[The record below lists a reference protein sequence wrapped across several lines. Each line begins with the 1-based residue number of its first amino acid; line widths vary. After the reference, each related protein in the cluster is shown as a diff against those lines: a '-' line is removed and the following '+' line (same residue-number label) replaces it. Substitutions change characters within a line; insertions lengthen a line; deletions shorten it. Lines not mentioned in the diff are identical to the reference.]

1 MYRDFLTMAITKLKS
16 EQLYTK
22 CDPKGF
28 DFSTTAELEERL
40 SALGQDRAL
49 SAVELG
55 INIKSKGYN
64 LFCLGPE
71 GTGKTSLV
79 KRVLREEAKNRPT
92 PDDWAY
98 VYNFEEPH
106 KPVAISFPAGT
117 AVEFAKDVD
126 KLIEELSSSI
136 PTILESDEYKAGLS
150 IIREKYKQKKEEYIK
165 ILQKKAKGKS
175 VSLLHM
181 PVGLVVAPVKN
192 GEVLSPEAFDE
203 LPEEEKKSLIDD
215 LNAMQAEIEDSAQ
228 DLPQWED
235 KQRKETNILR
245 EKFIKNSV
253 KNPVDAL
260 RNRYKGYKHANEFLK
275 NVQKYIIDNVD
286 EFMPAQENN
295 CGEGG
300 EDALAA
306 LFSKMNKPEEDKFAK
321 FKVNVVVKNEPD
333 SGAPI
338 IHLDH
343 PTQGNLVGRVERVQQ
358 YGALLT
364 DFTLIKAGALHQANG
379 GFLLIDARKLLLQPF
394 AWDSLKRAIAS
405 KQIKIEAPSDETS
418 FTTISLDPE
427 PIPLDVKVIM
437 TGDAELYEVLSERD
451 PDFGDFFK
459 VEADFGV
466 LMDRTHENEIEYA
479 KLIGSLSKKKHLR
492 SLNRQ
497 AVAKVIEYS
506 SRLAEDSRKLT
517 AHIASIGDLLREA
530 DYWARKSKSNQ
541 IGKNHIE
548 QAIDAQIYRSDR
560 IKQAMLEQIDEGTIL
575 MDVEGERVGQI
586 NGLVVYNFSRNSF
599 GKPARITTQVRI
611 GKGDFLDIEREIELS
626 GPIHTKGV
634 LILQSLIANRFAKY
648 SPLSLSAS
656 IVFEQSYGGVDG
668 DSASSTEYYCLISA
682 LTGIPIKQSI
692 AVTGSINQ
700 FGEIQPIG
708 GVNEKI
714 EGFFDVCKHHGLTGT
729 QGVIIPR
736 TNVKDLMLRE
746 DILNAVDEG
755 NFAIYAI
762 DHVDDGIEILTG
774 MKAGTADKNGKFPR
788 GTINNRVQKALD
800 EYYKRYVRFAKETHG
815 CLGK

>member
-1 MYRDFLTMAITKLKS
+1 MTISKLTSKD
-16 EQLYTK
+16 LYTR
-22 CDPKGF
+22 CDPKKF
-28 DFSTTAELEERL
+28 NFASTAELEERL

-49 SAVELG
+49 SAVEIG
-55 INIKSKGYN
+55 INIQSKGYN

-79 KRVLREEAKNRPT
+79 KRVLVEEAKNRLT

-98 VYNFEEPH
+98 VYNFDEPY
-106 KPVAISFPAGT
+106 KPQAISFPAGT
-117 AVEFAKDVD
+117 AAEFAKDID
-126 KLIEELSSSI
+126 KLIEELSSNI
-136 PTILESDEYKAGLS
+136 PMIQDSDEYKAGLN
-150 IIREKYKQKKEEYIK
+150 IVQEKYKQKKEEYIK

-192 GEVLSPEAFDE
+192 GEVLSPDAFDE
-203 LPEEEKKSLIDD
+203 LPEEEKKQLLED
-215 LNAMQAEIEDSAQ
+215 LNQMQAEIENTAQ
-228 DLPQWED
+228 DMPQWED
-235 KQRKETNILR
+235 KQRKEINSLR
-245 EKFIKNSV
+245 ERFLKIAV
-253 KNPVDAL
+253 KNPIDAL
-260 RNRYKGYKHANEFLK
+260 HQKYKGHKAANDFLK
-275 NVQKYIIDNVD
+275 KIQKYILSNTE
-286 EFMPAQENN
+286 EFLPNQENN
-295 CGEGG
+295 SNDGG
-300 EDALAA
+300 EDALSA
-306 LFSKMNKPEEDKFAK
+306 LFSRMKQPEEDKYAK
-321 FKVNVVVKNEPD
+321 FKVNVIVKNEKD

-338 IHLDH
+338 ILLDH
-343 PTQGNLVGRVERVQQ
+343 PTQGNLVGKVERIQQ

-364 DFTLIKAGALHQANG
+364 DFTLIKAGALHKANG

-394 AWDSLKRAIAS
+394 AWDSLKRALAS
-405 KQIKIEAPSDETS
+405 KTVKIEAPNDETT

-427 PIPLDVKVIM
+427 PIPLRVKVIL
-437 TGDAELYEVLSERD
+437 TGDEELYELLSEKD
-451 PDFGDFFK
+451 PDFSDFFK

-466 LMDRTHENEIEYA
+466 LMNRTEENEIEYA
-479 KLIGSLSKKKHLR
+479 KLIGSLSKKKKLR

-497 AVAKVIEYS
+497 AVARVIEYS
-506 SRLAEDSRKLT
+506 SRLAEDSEKLT

-530 DYWARKSKSNQ
+530 DYWARKSNSKQ

-548 QAIDAQIYRSDR
+548 QAIQAQIYRSDR
-560 IKQAMLEQIDEGTIL
+560 IKQAMLEQIDKGTIL
-575 MDVEGERVGQI
+575 MDVTGKRVGQI
-586 NGLVVYNFSRNSF
+586 NGLVVYNFSRTCF

-611 GKGDFLDIEREIELS
+611 GKGEFVNIEREVEMS

-634 LILQSLIANRFAKY
+634 LILSSLLANRFAKD

-668 DSASSTEYYCLISA
+668 DSASSTEYYCLLSAISN
-682 LTGIPIKQSI
+682 IPIKQSI
-692 AVTGSINQ
+692 AVTGSVNQ

-714 EGFFDVCKHHGLTGT
+714 EGFFDVCAHRGLTGD

-746 DILNAVDEG
+746 DIQEAVDEG
-755 NFAIYAI
+755 RFHVYAI
-762 DHVDDGIEILTG
+762 DTVDDGIEILTG
-774 MKAGTADKNGKFPR
+774 IKAGKADKHGRYKK
-788 GTINNRVQKALD
+788 GTVNYAVQQGL
-800 EYYKRYVRFAKETHG
+800 EYFYKRYVKFAKETHG

>member
-1 MYRDFLTMAITKLKS
+1 MAITKLKS
-16 EQLYTK
+16 DQLYTR

-49 SAVELG
+49 SAVEIG

-79 KRVLREEAKNRPT
+79 KRVLVQEAKNRPT
-92 PDDWAY
+92 PEDWVY

-106 KPVAISFPAGT
+106 KPAAISFPAST
-117 AVEFAKDVD
+117 ATEFAKDID

-136 PTILESDEYKAGLS
+136 PTLLDSDEYKAGLS
-150 IIREKYKQKKEEYIK
+150 IIREKYKQHKEEYIK

-181 PVGLVVAPVKN
+181 PVGLVVAPTKN

-215 LNAMQAEIEDSAQ
+215 LNAMQIEIEDSAQ
-228 DLPQWED
+228 DLPQWEE
-235 KQRKETNILR
+235 KQRKETGILR
-245 EKFIKNSV
+245 EKFIKNAI
-253 KNPVDAL
+253 KKPVDEL
-260 RNRYKGYKHANEFLK
+260 KVRYKGNKSAADFLK
-275 NVQKYIIDNVD
+275 NIQKYIIENVD
-286 EFMPAQENN
+286 DFMPERE
-295 CGEGG
+295 CPTGGEGD
-300 EDALAA
+300 DALAM
-306 LFSKMNKPEEDKFAK
+306 LFSRMNKPEEDKFAK
-321 FKVNVVVKNEPD
+321 FKVNVVVKNEKGA
-333 SGAPI
+333 GAPI
-338 IHLDH
+338 VHLDH

-358 YGALLT
+358 YGALVP
-364 DFTLIKAGALHQANG
+364 DFTLIKSGALHQANG

-405 KQIKIEAPSDETS
+405 KTIKIEAPSDETS

-427 PIPLDVKVIM
+427 PIPLDVKVIL
-437 TGDAELYEVLSERD
+437 TGDEDLYDVLSERD
-451 PDFGDFFK
+451 PDFGDYFK
-459 VEADFGV
+459 VEADFGM
-466 LMDRTHENEIEYA
+466 LMDRTHTNEIEYA
-479 KLIGSLSKKKHLR
+479 KLIGSLSKKKKLR

-497 AVAKVIEYS
+497 AVAKVIEFS
-506 SRLAEDSRKLT
+506 SRLAEDSEKLS

-548 QAIDAQIYRSDR
+548 QAIDNQIYRSDR

-575 MDVEGERVGQI
+575 MDVVGTRVGQI
-586 NGLVVYNFSRNSF
+586 NGLVVYNFSRFSF
-599 GKPARITTQVRI
+599 GKPARITTQVRL
-611 GKGDFLDIEREIELS
+611 GKGEFLNIEREIELS

-682 LTGIPIKQSI
+682 LTGIPIKQNI

-700 FGEIQPIG
+700 FGEVQPIG

-714 EGFFDVCKHHGLTGT
+714 EGFFDVCKHKGLSGD
-729 QGVIIPR
+729 QGVVIPH
-736 TNVKDLMLRE
+736 TNVKNLMLRE

-755 NFAIYAI
+755 KFHIYAV
-762 DHVDDGIEILTG
+762 DHVDDGIEVLTG
-774 MKAGTADKNGKFPR
+774 IQAGVIDKNDKYPK
-788 GTINNRVQKALD
+788 GTVNAQVQKSLE
-800 EYYKRYVRFAKETHG
+800 EYYRRYVHFAKETHG
-815 CLGK
+815 CLGR

>member
-1 MYRDFLTMAITKLKS
+1 MTISKLTSKD
-16 EQLYTK
+16 LYTR
-22 CDPKGF
+22 CDPKKF
-28 DFSTTAELEERL
+28 NFASTAELEERL

-49 SAVELG
+49 NAVEIG
-55 INIKSKGYN
+55 INIQSKGYN

-79 KRVLREEAKNRPT
+79 KRVLVEEAKSRPT

-98 VYNFEEPH
+98 VYNFDEPY
-106 KPVAISFPAGT
+106 KPQAISFPAGT
-117 AVEFAKDVD
+117 AAEFAKDID
-126 KLIEELSSSI
+126 KLIEELSSNI
-136 PTILESDEYKAGLS
+136 PMIQESDEYKAGLN
-150 IIREKYKQKKEEYIK
+150 IVQEKYKQKKEEYVK

-192 GEVLSPEAFDE
+192 GEVLSPDAFDE
-203 LPEEEKKSLIDD
+203 LPEEEKKQLLED
-215 LNAMQAEIEDSAQ
+215 LNQMQAEIENTAQ
-228 DLPQWED
+228 DMPQWED
-235 KQRKETNILR
+235 KQRKEINSLR
-245 EKFIKNSV
+245 ERFLKIAV
-253 KNPVDAL
+253 KNPIDAL
-260 RNRYKGYKHANEFLK
+260 HQKYKGHKAANDFLK
-275 NVQKYIIDNVD
+275 KIQKYILSNTE
-286 EFMPAQENN
+286 EFLPNQENN
-295 CGEGG
+295 SNEGG
-300 EDALAA
+300 EDALSA
-306 LFSKMNKPEEDKFAK
+306 LFSRMKQPEEDKYAK
-321 FKVNVVVKNEPD
+321 FKVNVIVKNEKD

-338 IHLDH
+338 ILLDH
-343 PTQGNLVGRVERVQQ
+343 PTQGNLVGKVERIQQ

-364 DFTLIKAGALHQANG
+364 DFTLIKAGALHKANG

-394 AWDSLKRAIAS
+394 AWDSLKRALAS
-405 KQIKIEAPSDETS
+405 KTVKIEAPNDETT

-427 PIPLDVKVIM
+427 PIPLRVKVIL
-437 TGDAELYEVLSERD
+437 TGDEELYELLSEKD
-451 PDFGDFFK
+451 PDFSDFFK

-466 LMDRTHENEIEYA
+466 LMDRTEENEIEYA
-479 KLIGSLSKKKHLR
+479 KLIGSLSKKKKLR

-497 AVAKVIEYS
+497 AVARVIEYS
-506 SRLAEDSRKLT
+506 SRLAEDSEKLT

-530 DYWARKSKSNQ
+530 DYWARKSNSKQ

-548 QAIDAQIYRSDR
+548 QAIQAQIYRSDR
-560 IKQAMLEQIDEGTIL
+560 IKQAMLEQIDKGTIL
-575 MDVEGERVGQI
+575 MDVTGKRVGQI
-586 NGLVVYNFSRNSF
+586 NGLVVYNFSRTCF

-611 GKGDFLDIEREIELS
+611 GKGEFVNIEREVEMS

-634 LILQSLIANRFAKY
+634 LILSSLLANRFAKD

-668 DSASSTEYYCLISA
+668 DSASSTEYYCLLSAISN
-682 LTGIPIKQSI
+682 IPIKQSI
-692 AVTGSINQ
+692 AVTGSVNQ

-714 EGFFDVCKHHGLTGT
+714 EGFFDVCAHRGLTGD

-746 DILNAVDEG
+746 DIQEAVDEG
-755 NFAIYAI
+755 RFHVYAI
-762 DHVDDGIEILTG
+762 DTVDDGIEILTG
-774 MKAGTADKNGKFPR
+774 IRAGKADKHGRYKK
-788 GTINNRVQKALD
+788 GTVNYAVQQGL
-800 EYYKRYVRFAKETHG
+800 EYFYKRYVKFAKETHG

>member
-1 MYRDFLTMAITKLKS
+1 MSITKLKS
-16 EQLYTK
+16 NQLYTK
-22 CDPKGF
+22 CDPKKF
-28 DFSTTAELEERL
+28 KFSSTAELEERL

-49 SAVELG
+49 SAVEIG
-55 INIKSKGYN
+55 INIQSKGYN

-79 KRVLREEAKNRPT
+79 KRVLVEEAKKRPT

-98 VYNFEEPH
+98 VYNFDEPY
-106 KPVAISFPAGT
+106 KPQAVNFPAGT
-117 AVEFAKDVD
+117 AAEFAKDID
-126 KLIEELSSSI
+126 KLIETLSVSI
-136 PTILESDEYKAGLS
+136 PAILESDEYKAGQS
-150 IIREKYKQKKEEYIK
+150 IIHEKFKQHKEEYIK

-203 LPEEEKKSLIDD
+203 LPESEKKQLLED
-215 LNAMQAEIEDSAQ
+215 LNQMQEEIENTAQ

-235 KQRKETNILR
+235 KQRKETNDLR
-245 EKFIKNSV
+245 EKFLKIAV
-253 KNPVDAL
+253 KNPIDELHAK
-260 RNRYKGYKHANEFLK
+260 YKGHKQANDFLK
-275 NVQKYIIDNVD
+275 KIQKHIITNID
-286 EFMPAQENN
+286 EFMPSSENN
-295 CGEGG
+295 CGGG
-300 EDALAA
+300 EGDDALSA
-306 LFSKMNKPEEDKFAK
+306 LFSRMKQPEEDKYAK
-321 FKVNVVVKNEPD
+321 FKVNVIVKNEPD

-343 PTQGNLVGRVERVQQ
+343 PTQGNLVGRVERIQQ

-364 DFTLIKAGALHQANG
+364 DFSLIKSGALHQANG
-379 GFLLIDARKLLLQPF
+379 GFLLIDARKLLLQPY
-394 AWDSLKRAIAS
+394 AWDSLKRALAS
-405 KQIKIEAPSDETS
+405 KTVKIEAPSEETT

-427 PIPLDVKVIM
+427 PIPLQVKVIL
-437 TGDAELYEVLSERD
+437 TGDEELYEVLSERD
-451 PDFGDFFK
+451 PDFSDFFK

-466 LMDRTHENEIEYA
+466 LMDRTPENEVEYA
-479 KLIGSLSKKKHLR
+479 KLIGSLSKKKKLR
-492 SLNRQ
+492 SLNKQ

-506 SRLAEDSRKLT
+506 SRLAEDSEKLT

-530 DYWARKSKSNQ
+530 DYWARKSKANQ

-560 IKQAMLEQIDEGTIL
+560 IKQAMLEQIDKGTIL
-575 MDVEGERVGQI
+575 MDVEGSRVGQI
-586 NGLVVYNFSRNSF
+586 NGLVVYNFSRTSF

-611 GKGDFLDIEREIELS
+611 GKGEFINIEREVEMS

-634 LILQSLIANRFAKY
+634 LILSSLLANRFAKDR
-648 SPLSLSAS
+648 PLSLSAS

-668 DSASSTEYYCLISA
+668 DSASSTEYYCMLSA
-682 LTGIPIKQSI
+682 IANLPIKQNI

-700 FGEIQPIG
+700 FGEVQPIG

-714 EGFFDVCKHHGLTGT
+714 EGFFDVCRHRGLTGD

-746 DILNAVDEG
+746 DVLNAVDEG
-755 NFAIYAI
+755 KFHIYAVDNI
-762 DHVDDGIEILTG
+762 DDGIEILTG
-774 MKAGTADKNGKFPR
+774 IKAGKPDKHGNYPK
-788 GTINNRVQKALD
+788 GTVNYAVRQGL
-800 EYYKRYVRFAKETHG
+800 EYFYKRYVKFAKETHG
-815 CLGK
+815 CLGR

>member
-1 MYRDFLTMAITKLKS
+1 MSITKLKS
-16 EQLYTK
+16 NQLYTK
-22 CDPKGF
+22 CDPKKF
-28 DFSTTAELEERL
+28 KFSSTAELEERL

-49 SAVELG
+49 SAVEIG
-55 INIKSKGYN
+55 INIQSKGYN

-79 KRVLREEAKNRPT
+79 KRVLVEEAKKRPT

-98 VYNFEEPH
+98 VYNFDEPY
-106 KPVAISFPAGT
+106 KPQAVNFPAGT
-117 AVEFAKDVD
+117 AAEFAKDID
-126 KLIEELSSSI
+126 KLIETLSVSI
-136 PTILESDEYKAGLS
+136 PAILESDEYKAGQS
-150 IIREKYKQKKEEYIK
+150 IIHEKFKQHKEEYIK

-203 LPEEEKKSLIDD
+203 LPESEKKQLLED
-215 LNAMQAEIEDSAQ
+215 LNQMQEEIENTAQ

-235 KQRKETNILR
+235 KQRKETNDLR
-245 EKFIKNSV
+245 EKFLKIAV
-253 KNPVDAL
+253 KNPIDELHAK
-260 RNRYKGYKHANEFLK
+260 YKGHKQANDFLK
-275 NVQKYIIDNVD
+275 KIQKHIITNID
-286 EFMPAQENN
+286 EFMPSSENN
-295 CGEGG
+295 CGGG
-300 EDALAA
+300 EGDDALSA
-306 LFSKMNKPEEDKFAK
+306 LFSRMKQPEEDKYAK
-321 FKVNVVVKNEPD
+321 FKVNVIVKNEPD

-343 PTQGNLVGRVERVQQ
+343 PTQGNLVGRVERIQQ

-364 DFTLIKAGALHQANG
+364 DFSLIKSGALHQANG
-379 GFLLIDARKLLLQPF
+379 GFLLIDARKLLLQPY
-394 AWDSLKRAIAS
+394 AWDSLKRALAS
-405 KQIKIEAPSDETS
+405 KTVKIEAPSEETT

-427 PIPLDVKVIM
+427 PIPLQVKVIL
-437 TGDAELYEVLSERD
+437 TGDEELYEVLSERD
-451 PDFGDFFK
+451 PDFSDFFK

-466 LMDRTHENEIEYA
+466 LMDRTPENEVEYA
-479 KLIGSLSKKKHLR
+479 KLIGSLSKKKKLR
-492 SLNRQ
+492 SLNKQ

-506 SRLAEDSRKLT
+506 SRLAEDSEKLT

-530 DYWARKSKSNQ
+530 DYWARKSKANQ

-560 IKQAMLEQIDEGTIL
+560 IKQAMLEQIDKGTIL
-575 MDVEGERVGQI
+575 MDVEGSRVGQI
-586 NGLVVYNFSRNSF
+586 NGLVVYNFSRTSF

-611 GKGDFLDIEREIELS
+611 GKGEFINIEREVEMS

-634 LILQSLIANRFAKY
+634 LILSSLLANRFAKDR
-648 SPLSLSAS
+648 PLSLSAS

-668 DSASSTEYYCLISA
+668 DSASSTEYYCMLSA
-682 LTGIPIKQSI
+682 IANLPIKQNI

-700 FGEIQPIG
+700 FGEVQPIG

-714 EGFFDVCKHHGLTGT
+714 EGFFDVCRHRGLTGD

-746 DILNAVDEG
+746 DVLNAVAEG
-755 NFAIYAI
+755 KFHIYAV
-762 DHVDDGIEILTG
+762 DNVDDGIEILTG
-774 MKAGTADKNGKFPR
+774 IKAGKPDKHGNYPK
-788 GTINNRVQKALD
+788 GTVNYAVRQGL
-800 EYYKRYVRFAKETHG
+800 EYFYKRYVKFARETHG
-815 CLGK
+815 CLGR

>member
-1 MYRDFLTMAITKLKS
+1 MSITKLKS
-16 EQLYTK
+16 NQLYTK
-22 CDPKGF
+22 CDPKKF
-28 DFSTTAELEERL
+28 KFSSTAELEERL

-49 SAVELG
+49 SAVEIG
-55 INIKSKGYN
+55 INIQSKGYN

-79 KRVLREEAKNRPT
+79 KRVLVEEAKKRPT

-98 VYNFEEPH
+98 VYNFDEPY
-106 KPVAISFPAGT
+106 KPQAVNFPAGT
-117 AVEFAKDVD
+117 AAEFAKDID
-126 KLIEELSSSI
+126 KLIETLSVSI
-136 PTILESDEYKAGLS
+136 PAILESDEYKAGQS
-150 IIREKYKQKKEEYIK
+150 IIHEKFKQHKEEYIK

-203 LPEEEKKSLIDD
+203 LPESEKKQLLED
-215 LNAMQAEIEDSAQ
+215 LNQMQEEIENTAQ

-235 KQRKETNILR
+235 KQRKETNDLR
-245 EKFIKNSV
+245 EKFLKIAV
-253 KNPVDAL
+253 KNPIDELHAK
-260 RNRYKGYKHANEFLK
+260 YKGHKQANDFLK
-275 NVQKYIIDNVD
+275 KIQKHIITNID
-286 EFMPAQENN
+286 EFMPSSENN
-295 CGEGG
+295 CGGG
-300 EDALAA
+300 EGDDALSA
-306 LFSKMNKPEEDKFAK
+306 LFSRMKQPEEDKYAK
-321 FKVNVVVKNEPD
+321 FKVNVIVKNEPD

-343 PTQGNLVGRVERVQQ
+343 PTQGNLVGRVERIQQ

-364 DFTLIKAGALHQANG
+364 DFSLIKSGALHQANG
-379 GFLLIDARKLLLQPF
+379 GFLLIDARKLLLQPY
-394 AWDSLKRAIAS
+394 AWDSLKRALAS
-405 KQIKIEAPSDETS
+405 KTVKIEAPSEETT

-427 PIPLDVKVIM
+427 PIPLQVKVIL
-437 TGDAELYEVLSERD
+437 TGDEELYEVLSERD
-451 PDFGDFFK
+451 PDFSDFFK

-466 LMDRTHENEIEYA
+466 LMDRTPENEVEYA
-479 KLIGSLSKKKHLR
+479 KLIGSLSKKKKLR
-492 SLNRQ
+492 SLNKQ

-506 SRLAEDSRKLT
+506 SRLAEDSEKLT

-530 DYWARKSKSNQ
+530 DYWARKSKANQ

-560 IKQAMLEQIDEGTIL
+560 IKQAMLEQIDKGTIL
-575 MDVEGERVGQI
+575 MDVEGSRVGQI
-586 NGLVVYNFSRNSF
+586 NGLVVYNFSRTSF

-611 GKGDFLDIEREIELS
+611 GKGEFINIEREVEMS

-634 LILQSLIANRFAKY
+634 LILSSLLANRFAKDR
-648 SPLSLSAS
+648 PLSLSAS

-668 DSASSTEYYCLISA
+668 DSASSTEYYCMLSA
-682 LTGIPIKQSI
+682 IANLPIKQNI

-700 FGEIQPIG
+700 FGEVQPIG

-714 EGFFDVCKHHGLTGT
+714 EGFFDVCRHRGLTGD

-746 DILNAVDEG
+746 DVLNAVDEG
-755 NFAIYAI
+755 KFHIYAV
-762 DHVDDGIEILTG
+762 DNVDDGIEILTG
-774 MKAGTADKNGKFPR
+774 IKAGKPDKHGNYPK
-788 GTINNRVQKALD
+788 GTVNYAVQQGL
-800 EYYKRYVRFAKETHG
+800 EYFYKRYVKFAKETHG
-815 CLGK
+815 CLGR

>member
-1 MYRDFLTMAITKLKS
+1 MSITKLKS
-16 EQLYTK
+16 NQLYTK
-22 CDPKGF
+22 CDPKKF
-28 DFSTTAELEERL
+28 KFSSTAELEERL

-49 SAVELG
+49 SAVEIG
-55 INIKSKGYN
+55 INIQSKGYN

-79 KRVLREEAKNRPT
+79 KRVLVEEAKKRPT

-98 VYNFEEPH
+98 VYNFDEPY
-106 KPVAISFPAGT
+106 KPQAVNFPAGT
-117 AVEFAKDVD
+117 AAEFAKDID
-126 KLIEELSSSI
+126 KLIETLSVSI
-136 PTILESDEYKAGLS
+136 PAILESDEYKAGQS
-150 IIREKYKQKKEEYIK
+150 IIHEKFKQHKEEYIK

-203 LPEEEKKSLIDD
+203 LPESEKKQLLED
-215 LNAMQAEIEDSAQ
+215 LNQMQEEIENTAQ

-235 KQRKETNILR
+235 KQRKETNDLR
-245 EKFIKNSV
+245 EKFLKIAV
-253 KNPVDAL
+253 KNPIDELHAK
-260 RNRYKGYKHANEFLK
+260 YKGHKQANDFLK
-275 NVQKYIIDNVD
+275 KIQKHIITNID
-286 EFMPAQENN
+286 EFMPSSENN
-295 CGEGG
+295 CGGSEGD
-300 EDALAA
+300 DALSA
-306 LFSKMNKPEEDKFAK
+306 LFSRMKQPEEDKYAK
-321 FKVNVVVKNEPD
+321 FKVNVIVKNEPD

-343 PTQGNLVGRVERVQQ
+343 PTQGNLVGRVERIQQ

-364 DFTLIKAGALHQANG
+364 DFSLIKSGALHQANG
-379 GFLLIDARKLLLQPF
+379 GFLLIDARKLLLQPY
-394 AWDSLKRAIAS
+394 AWDSLKRALAS
-405 KQIKIEAPSDETS
+405 KTVKIEAPSEETT

-427 PIPLDVKVIM
+427 PIPLQVKVIL
-437 TGDAELYEVLSERD
+437 TGDEELYEVLSERD
-451 PDFGDFFK
+451 PDFSDFFK

-466 LMDRTHENEIEYA
+466 LMDRTPENEVEYA
-479 KLIGSLSKKKHLR
+479 KLIGSLSKKKKLR
-492 SLNRQ
+492 SLNKQ

-506 SRLAEDSRKLT
+506 SRLAEDSEKLT

-530 DYWARKSKSNQ
+530 DYWARKSKANQ

-560 IKQAMLEQIDEGTIL
+560 IKQAMLEQIDKGTIL
-575 MDVEGERVGQI
+575 MDVEGSRVGQI
-586 NGLVVYNFSRNSF
+586 NGLVVYNFSRTSF

-611 GKGDFLDIEREIELS
+611 GKGEFINIEREVEMS

-634 LILQSLIANRFAKY
+634 LILSSLLANRFAKDR
-648 SPLSLSAS
+648 PLSLSAS

-668 DSASSTEYYCLISA
+668 DSASSTEYYCMLSA
-682 LTGIPIKQSI
+682 IANLPIKQNI

-700 FGEIQPIG
+700 FGEVQPIG

-714 EGFFDVCKHHGLTGT
+714 EGFFDVCRHRGLTGD

-746 DILNAVDEG
+746 DVLNAVDEG
-755 NFAIYAI
+755 KFHIYAV
-762 DHVDDGIEILTG
+762 DNVDDGIEILTG
-774 MKAGTADKNGKFPR
+774 IKAGKPDKHGNYPK
-788 GTINNRVQKALD
+788 GTVNYAVRQGL
-800 EYYKRYVRFAKETHG
+800 EYFYKRYVKFAKETHG
-815 CLGK
+815 CLGR

>member
-1 MYRDFLTMAITKLKS
+1 MAISKLKS
-16 EQLYTK
+16 NQLYK
-22 CDPKGF
+22 RCDPRKF
-28 DFSTTAELEERL
+28 DFATTAELEERL
-40 SALGQDRAL
+40 SALGQDRAI

-79 KRVLREEAKNRPT
+79 KRILVKEAKERPT
-92 PDDWAY
+92 PRDWAY

-106 KPVAISFPAGT
+106 KPIAIDFEAGQ
-117 AVEFAKDVD
+117 AAEFAKDMD
-126 KLIEELSSSI
+126 KLIEEFSASI
-136 PTILESDEYKAGLS
+136 PAVLDSDEYKAALS
-150 IIREKYKQKKEEYIK
+150 IVREKYKQKKEEYICL
-165 ILQKKAKGKS
+165 LQKKAKGKS

-192 GEVLSPEAFDE
+192 GEVLSPEAFEE

-215 LNAMQAEIEDSAQ
+215 LNMMQEEIENAAQ
-228 DLPQWED
+228 DLPEWED
-235 KQRKETNILR
+235 KQRKESTELR
-245 EKFIKNSV
+245 EKFIRVAV
-253 KNPVDAL
+253 KNPIDDL
-260 RNRYKGYKHANEFLK
+260 RHKYKGHKPVVDFLK
-275 NVQKYIIDNVD
+275 SVQKNIIENIDDFLPNSDNAATA
-286 EFMPAQENN
+286 ES
-295 CGEGG
+295 GE
-300 EDALAA
+300 EDALTA
-306 LFSKMNKPEEDKFAK
+306 LLSRMNKQDEDKFAK

-338 IHLDH
+338 VHLDH
-343 PTQGNLVGRVERVQQ
+343 PTQGNLVGKVERLQQ

-364 DFTLIKAGALHQANG
+364 DFTLIKAGALHRANG
-379 GFLLIDARKLLLQPF
+379 GFLLIDARKLLLQPY
-394 AWDSLKRAIAS
+394 AWDSLKRALAS
-405 KQIKIEAPSDETS
+405 KTIKIETPSDETS
-418 FTTISLDPE
+418 FTTISLDPQ
-427 PIPLDVKVIM
+427 PIPLDVKVIL
-437 TGDAELYEVLSERD
+437 TGDEELYEVLSERD
-451 PDFGDFFK
+451 PDFSDYFK

-466 LMDRTHENEIEYA
+466 LMDRTEENELEYA
-479 KLIGSLSKKKHLR
+479 KLIGSLSKKKKLR

-506 SRLAEDSRKLT
+506 SRLAENSEKLT

-530 DYWARKSKSNQ
+530 DYWARKSKANQ

-548 QAIDAQIYRSDR
+548 QAIEAMIYRSDR
-560 IKQAMLEQIDEGTIL
+560 IKQAMLEQIDKGTIL

-599 GKPARITTQVRI
+599 GKPSRITTQVRM
-611 GKGDFLDIEREIELS
+611 GKGEFLDIEREIELS

-634 LILQSLIANRFAKY
+634 LILQALLANRFAKE

-668 DSASSTEYYCLISA
+668 DSASSTEYYCMLSA
-682 LTGIPIKQSI
+682 IANLPIKQSI

-714 EGFFDVCKHHGLTGT
+714 EGFFDVCNHRGLTGT

-746 DILNAVDEG
+746 DILAAVDDG
-755 NFAIYAI
+755 KFHVYAV
-762 DHVDDGIEILTG
+762 DTVDDGIEILTG
-774 MKAGTADKNGKFPR
+774 VPAGKPDKNGNFPK
-788 GTINNRVQKALD
+788 GTVNFLVKQSLEK
-800 EYYKRYVRFAKETHG
+800 YYQSYVKYACETHG

>member
-1 MYRDFLTMAITKLKS
+1 MAITKLKS

-106 KPVAISFPAGT
+106 KPVAISFPAGI

-136 PTILESDEYKAGLS
+136 PTILDSDEYKAGLS

-215 LNAMQAEIEDSAQ
+215 LNAIQAEIEDSAQ

-235 KQRKETNILR
+235 KQRKETNTLR

-774 MKAGTADKNGKFPR
+774 MKAGAADKNGKYPR
-788 GTINNRVQKALD
+788 GTVNNRVQKALD

>member
-1 MYRDFLTMAITKLKS
+1 MSITKLKS
-16 EQLYTK
+16 NQLYTK
-22 CDPKGF
+22 CDPKKF
-28 DFSTTAELEERL
+28 KFSSTAELEERL

-49 SAVELG
+49 SAVEIG
-55 INIKSKGYN
+55 INIQSKGYN

-79 KRVLREEAKNRPT
+79 KRVLVEEAKKRPT

-98 VYNFEEPH
+98 VYNFDEPY
-106 KPVAISFPAGT
+106 KPQAVSFPAGT
-117 AVEFAKDVD
+117 AAEFAKDID
-126 KLIEELSSSI
+126 KLIETLSVSI
-136 PTILESDEYKAGLS
+136 PAILESDEYKAGQS
-150 IIREKYKQKKEEYIK
+150 IIHEKFKQHKEEYIK

-203 LPEEEKKSLIDD
+203 LPESEKKQLLED
-215 LNAMQAEIEDSAQ
+215 LNQMQEEIENTAQ

-235 KQRKETNILR
+235 KQRKETNELR
-245 EKFIKNSV
+245 EKFLKIAV
-253 KNPVDAL
+253 KNPIDELHAK
-260 RNRYKGYKHANEFLK
+260 YKGHKQANDFLK
-275 NVQKYIIDNVD
+275 KIQKHIITNID
-286 EFMPAQENN
+286 EFMPSSENN
-295 CGEGG
+295 CGGG
-300 EDALAA
+300 EGDDALSA
-306 LFSKMNKPEEDKFAK
+306 LFSRMKQPEEDKYAK
-321 FKVNVVVKNEPD
+321 FKVNVIVKNEPD

-343 PTQGNLVGRVERVQQ
+343 PTQGNLVGRVERIQQ

-364 DFTLIKAGALHQANG
+364 DFSLIKSGALHQANG
-379 GFLLIDARKLLLQPF
+379 GFLLIDARKLLLQPY
-394 AWDSLKRAIAS
+394 AWDSLKRALAS
-405 KQIKIEAPSDETS
+405 KTVKIEAPSEETT

-427 PIPLDVKVIM
+427 PIPLQVKVIL
-437 TGDAELYEVLSERD
+437 TGDEELYEVLSERD
-451 PDFGDFFK
+451 PDFSDFFK

-466 LMDRTHENEIEYA
+466 LMDRTPENEVEYA
-479 KLIGSLSKKKHLR
+479 KLIGSLSKKKKLR
-492 SLNRQ
+492 SLNKQ

-506 SRLAEDSRKLT
+506 SRLAEDSEKLT

-530 DYWARKSKSNQ
+530 DYWARKSKANQ

-548 QAIDAQIYRSDR
+548 QAIDAQIYRRAR
-560 IKQAMLEQIDEGTIL
+560 IKQAMLEQIDKGTIL
-575 MDVEGERVGQI
+575 MDVEGSRVGQI
-586 NGLVVYNFSRNSF
+586 NGLVVYNFSRTSF

-611 GKGDFLDIEREIELS
+611 GKGEFINIEREVEMS

-634 LILQSLIANRFAKY
+634 LILSSLLANRFAKDR
-648 SPLSLSAS
+648 PLSLSAS

-668 DSASSTEYYCLISA
+668 DSASSTEYYCMLSA
-682 LTGIPIKQSI
+682 IANLPIKQNI

-700 FGEIQPIG
+700 FGEVQPIG

-714 EGFFDVCKHHGLTGT
+714 EGFFDVCRHRGLTGD

-746 DILNAVDEG
+746 DVLNAVDEG
-755 NFAIYAI
+755 KFHIYAV
-762 DHVDDGIEILTG
+762 DNVDDGIEILTG
-774 MKAGTADKNGKFPR
+774 IKAGKPDKHRNYPK
-788 GTINNRVQKALD
+788 GTVNYAVRQGL
-800 EYYKRYVRFAKETHG
+800 EYFYKRYVKFAKETHG
-815 CLGK
+815 CLGR